1 MGSQLIPLAIQ
12 VLVIF
17 TYRALQPKSIN
28 ENMYGIQPA
37 DSANMSHVNLVVP
50 RAPLAGLTLSDIP
63 MQAENADSASW
74 TESIPDPAGYVC
86 A

>member
-1 MGSQLIPLAIQ
+1 
-12 VLVIF
+12 
-17 TYRALQPKSIN
+17 
-28 ENMYGIQPA
+28 MYGIQPA

-50 RAPLAGLTLSDIP
+50 GTPGPPPGPPWSDYIRIP